1 MEIEFLIR
9 KNIRE
14 LKPYRCARDE
24 YEDMDAVFLDAN
36 ESPFEN
42 GFNRYPDP
50 YQRCLKFI
58 LADFKQV
65 AAENVI
71 LGNGSD
77 ELIDL
82 LIRSLCRPGIDNIIV
97 FSPGYTMYE
106 VCAAI
111 NDVEVRKINLTV
123 NFLPDWRKVEQ
134 QRDCCT
140 KIIFLC
146 TPHNPVGN
154 IIPLSDIENLCKVS
168 DCMVVVDEA
177 YIDFTD
183 MPSAIGLLERYENLF
198 VLQTLSKAWG
208 MAGLRLGMG
217 FANEKLIAVLNRVK
231 PPYNIGVLA
240 QQTAVRTLKDRDG
253 FRNNVAC
260 IRRER
265 ERLLQA
271 FLQSGIFEKVYPSEA
286 NFILVTSPQADEL
299 YRFLLRN
306 GIVTRLRNIP
316 PLLTGGI
323 RITVGN
329 REENDRLLG
338 LLACWTNKLYPSE

>member
-1 MEIEFLIR
+1 MEIESLIR

-140 KIIFLC
+140 KIIF
-146 TPHNPVGN
+146 
-154 IIPLSDIENLCKVS
+154 
-168 DCMVVVDEA
+168 
-177 YIDFTD
+177 Y
-183 MPSAIGLLERYENLF
+183 
-198 VLQTLSKAWG
+198 
-208 MAGLRLGMG
+208 
-217 FANEKLIAVLNRVK
+217 
-231 PPYNIGVLA
+231 
-240 QQTAVRTLKDRDG
+240 VRRITR
-253 FRNNVAC
+253 
-260 IRRER
+260 
-265 ERLLQA
+265 
-271 FLQSGIFEKVYPSEA
+271 SGISF
-286 NFILVTSPQADEL
+286 
-299 YRFLLRN
+299 
-306 GIVTRLRNIP
+306 
-316 PLLTGGI
+316 
-323 RITVGN
+323 
-329 REENDRLLG
+329 
-338 LLACWTNKLYPSE
+338 LYPILKIYVRCRTAWLS

>member
-1 MEIEFLIR
+1 
-9 KNIRE
+9 
-14 LKPYRCARDE
+14 
-24 YEDMDAVFLDAN
+24 
-36 ESPFEN
+36 
-42 GFNRYPDP
+42 
-50 YQRCLKFI
+50 
-58 LADFKQV
+58 
-65 AAENVI
+65 
-71 LGNGSD
+71 
-77 ELIDL
+77 
-82 LIRSLCRPGIDNIIV
+82 
-97 FSPGYTMYE
+97 
-106 VCAAI
+106 
-111 NDVEVRKINLTV
+111 
-123 NFLPDWRKVEQ
+123 
-134 QRDCCT
+134 
-140 KIIFLC
+140 
-146 TPHNPVGN
+146 
-154 IIPLSDIENLCKVS
+154 
-168 DCMVVVDEA
+168 MVVVDEA

-306 GIVTRLRNIP
+306 GIVTRLRDIP

-329 REENDRLLG
+329 RKENDRLLG